1 MTPEDISTIKPGIY
15 LQGDG
20 GVSTGALVLAN
31 KQADNFTDVI
41 LCYAENS
48 PHHPFI
54 VWSYEHASG
63 ICRRGDYEETL
74 EAAMNIYK
82 EREW

>member
-1 MTPEDISTIKPGIY
+1 MSPENISVLKAGIR

-20 GVSTGALVLAN
+20 GASTGAIVLAN
-31 KQADNFTDVI
+31 KEADNFTDVI
-41 LCYAENS
+41 ICYAENS
-48 PHHPFI
+48 PHHPFV

-63 ICRRGDYEETL
+63 MCRRGDYFATL
-74 EAAMNIYK
+74 QEAVNVYN

>member
-1 MTPEDISTIKPGIY
+1 MSPENISVLRPGIR
-15 LQGDG
+15 LEGDG
-20 GVSTGALVLAN
+20 GASTGALVLAN

-48 PHHPFI
+48 PHHPFV
-54 VWSYEHASG
+54 VWSYENASC
-63 ICRRGDYEETL
+63 ICRRGDYFKTL
-74 EAAMNIYK
+74 EEAMNVYK

>member
-1 MTPEDISTIKPGIY
+1 MTEDLSTIKPGIY

-20 GVSTGALVLAN
+20 GVSSGALILAN

-41 LCYAENS
+41 LCYAERS
-48 PHHPFI
+48 QFHPFV

-63 ICRRGDYEETL
+63 MCRRGDYFTTL
-74 EAAMNIYK
+74 QEAMNVYN